1 MRKLQRGA
9 APVCLSKFR
18 HGVNNWAD
26 VSPAD
31 KAEIWLE
38 LEAMQ
43 GERCAY
49 CESPVTPE
57 KRQIEHFRQKAGHVF
72 PQGTFLWSN
81 LFGSCMRKE
90 SCGIHKDNSLPYD
103 PTLLIKPDS
112 EDPEH
117 YLVFD
122 QHGGVNPRKNL
133 NETDSLRARETI
145 RIFNLATPLGAI
157 RRSRIRRYIQ
167 TAEAIAELAQTLPEA
182 EWLPLLEQEIAD
194 TAHLPFATAIKHVL
208 TRQG

>member
-18 HGVNNWAD
+18 HGVNNWTD

-31 KAEIWLE
+31 KAEIWQE

-43 GERCAY
+43 GKCCAY
-49 CESPVTPE
+49 CESLITPE
-57 KRQIEHFRQKAGHVF
+57 KRHIEHFRQKAGHVF

-90 SCGIHKDNSLPYD
+90 SCGTHKDNSLPYD

-133 NETDSLRARETI
+133 NETNSLRAQETI
-145 RIFNLATPLGAI
+145 RIFNLDTPLRAS
-157 RRSRIRRYIQ
+157 RRSQIRGYVE
-167 TAEAIAELAQTLPEA
+167 TAEAIAELAQTLPEV

>member
-31 KAEIWLE
+31 KAEIWQE

-49 CESPVTPE
+49 CEGE
-57 KRQIEHFRQKAGHVF
+57 INKANRHIEHLRQKGRD
-72 PQGTFLWSN
+72 PSLTFAWSN
-81 LFGSCMRKE
+81 LFGSCNRE
-90 SCGIHKDNSLPYD
+90 DSCGKHKDRCPIYLP
-103 PTLLIKPDS
+103 PVLIKPDS

-122 QHGGVNPRKNL
+122 QHGGVSPRN
-133 NETDSLRARETI
+133 SLTAAEHHRATETI
-145 RIFNLATPLGAI
+145 RIFNLDVSLRAI
-157 RRSRIRRYIQ
+157 RFSHVTGYVQ
-167 TAEAIAELAQTLPEA
+167 TAEYFAELEAQYEEA